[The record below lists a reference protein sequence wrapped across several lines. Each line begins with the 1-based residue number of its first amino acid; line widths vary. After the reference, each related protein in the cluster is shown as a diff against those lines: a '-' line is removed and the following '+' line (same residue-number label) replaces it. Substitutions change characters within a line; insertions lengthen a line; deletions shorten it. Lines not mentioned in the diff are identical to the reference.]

1 VIKTIGEGVLASFSQ
16 VTDAVETALSL
27 PAQIDRG
34 DPSLLAGLRVGVH
47 KGPALAATLDD
58 QLDYF
63 GTTVR
68 DVVGILSQARDG
80 DLLLT
85 QAVAADPEVA
95 GLLNERS
102 IATEIMPTS
111 VPGHRHLIQVR
122 LNGLS

>member
-1 VIKTIGEGVLASFSQ
+1 MAQTGRGE
-16 VTDAVETALSL
+16 
-27 PAQIDRG
+27 
-34 DPSLLAGLRVGVH
+34 PSLLAGLRVGIH

-85 QAVAADPEVA
+85 QAVAADLEVA
-95 GLLNERS
+95 ALLHERG
-102 IATEIMPTS
+102 ARTEIVPTA
-111 VPGHRHLIQVR
+111 VPGHRHLIRVR
-122 LNGLS
+122 LETPGAGAPV